1 MIMKYILVL
10 MFTLNVMSTLAQKDT
25 LFIYGPGG
33 PLGPI
38 KESGEL
44 FTKQTGIPVKVTAGP
59 EDKWIEVAKKN
70 ADLVFGGAEYML
82 TSFSMKHKGFV
93 DSNTRVALYKRA
105 AGILVRPGNPKN
117 IRSLKDLAKP
127 GIKLID
133 VNGAGQFGMWE
144 DLAGKQNL
152 IGPIQKNIV
161 KSYPNTAEAI
171 EAWKTDPGYDAWIIY
186 ASWHYRLKD
195 HTQLVKIAASETV
208 YRGTPIAITTFTDQR
223 DEAKKFISFMQTS
236 SVHDIF
242 KKWGWE

>member
-1 MIMKYILVL
+1 MKYILVL
-10 MFTLNVMSTLAQKDT
+10 MFTLNVLSTLGQKDT

-44 FTKQTGIPVKVTAGP
+44 FSKQTGIPVKVTAGP
-59 EDKWIEVAKKN
+59 EDKWIEDAKEN
-70 ADLVFGGAEYML
+70 ADLIFGGAEYML
-82 TSFSMKHKGFV
+82 TSFSMKHKGIV
-93 DSNTRVALYKRA
+93 DSNTRVSLYKRA

-117 IRSLKDLAKP
+117 IRSLKDLTKP

-152 IGPIQKNIV
+152 IGSIQKNIV

-171 EAWKTDPGYDAWIIY
+171 EAWKTETVYDAWIIY

-195 HTQLVKIAASETV
+195 NTQLIEIPASATV
-208 YRGTPIAITTFTDQR
+208 YRGTPIAITTLSDQK
-223 DEAKKFISFMQTS
+223 DDAKKFISFLQS
-236 SVHDIF
+236 STVHAIF

>member
-1 MIMKYILVL
+1 MKYILVL
-10 MFTLNVMSTLAQKDT
+10 IFTLNVLYTLGQKDT

-44 FTKQTGIPVKVTAGP
+44 FCKQTGIPVKVTAGP
-59 EDKWIEVAKKN
+59 EDKWINDAKEN

-93 DSNTRVALYKRA
+93 DSSTRVSLYKRA

-117 IRSLKDLAKP
+117 IRSIKDLTKP
-127 GIKLID
+127 GIKLMD

-152 IGPIQKNIV
+152 IGSIQKNIV
-161 KSYPNTAEAI
+161 KSFSNTAEAI
-171 EAWKTDPGYDAWIIY
+171 EAWKTETVYDAWIIY

-195 HTQLVKIAASETV
+195 HTQLIKIPAAETV
-208 YRGTPIAITTFTDQR
+208 YRGTPIAITTLSDQK
-223 DEAKKFISFMQTS
+223 DDAKKFISFLQTPT
-236 SVHDIF
+236 VHAIF
-242 KKWGWE
+242 KKWGWD